1 MKIAYKKAIPILE
14 FRKFLLQNRIAPKW
28 LIFFFDLAICIS
40 SITFANLILRNFNIL
55 QTDITKLGND
65 IIIVGVISSVF
76 FFIFKTYDGIIRFSE
91 FHESIRSIFSI
102 FFTFLV
108 ILLINLTT
116 KLSGHTPIIA
126 NSALL
131 VFFFIASFLI
141 AGYRILVKSIYKASS
156 ADSDAV
162 NVIIYGAEL
171 NGSLLQKMIYTI
183 SNSKY
188 KVVAFVDDDEKLAG
202 KTIDNIRIHSYR
214 GLAAIIEEFHVEY
227 LFFTRLNI
235 DIQIKN
241 KVVDECLERHVKVM
255 NIPPVKTWIHGQ
267 LNLSQFQGVK
277 IEELLGRPAIQLR
290 NNAVTN
296 FLREKRVLITG
307 AAGSIGSELARQIA
321 FMNPEALIVNDQT
334 ETGLHDLE
342 YELQQKF
349 NIGNRLKT
357 YLADVKDENAMELL
371 FQTYEPNIVFHAAA
385 YKHVP
390 VMENH
395 PSGAVRNN
403 VLGTKVVA
411 DLSVK
416 YGVERFLF
424 VSTDKA
430 INPTNVMG
438 ASKRIAE
445 MYCHSLHN
453 KEFYHT
459 KEDDGV
465 YTLPVS
471 RPKTKFITT
480 RFGNVLASNGSV
492 IPRFQEQINNGGPV
506 TVTHPEIIRYF
517 MTIAEACSL
526 VLEAI
531 TIGNGG
537 EVLLFD
543 MGEPVKILDLA
554 KKMIRLK
561 GFEPGKDI
569 EIIFT
574 GLRPGEKLFEELLN
588 KEEEVMPTP
597 NKKIV
602 IAKTIEQ
609 DYKKISAEI
618 NILLTIAA
626 DFNDTDVVRQMKRI
640 VPEYI
645 SNNSVYE
652 LFDQSLSLNNT
663 VSSSL

>member
-1 MKIAYKKAIPILE
+1 MKITYKRTVPILQ

-28 LIFFFDLAICIS
+28 LIFFFDLIICIS
-40 SITFANLILRNFNIL
+40 SIAFANVILRNFKIL
-55 QTDITKLGND
+55 DTDYSNLFND
-65 IIIVGVISSVF
+65 IVIVGVISSVF
-76 FFIFKTYDGIIRFSE
+76 FFVFKTYDGIIRFSE
-91 FHESIRSIFSI
+91 FHESIRSILSV
-102 FFTFLV
+102 FFTFFV
-108 ILLINLTT
+108 ILLINITT
-116 KLSGHTPIIA
+116 KLSGHTPIVA
-126 NSALL
+126 NSALF

-141 AGYRILVKSIYKASS
+141 SGYRIMIKSMYKASS
-156 ADSDAV
+156 TAIDAV
-162 NVIIYGAEL
+162 NVVIYGAEL
-171 NGSLLQKMIYTI
+171 NGSLLQKMIYSI

-188 KVVAFVDDDEKLAG
+188 RVVAFVDDDEKLAG
-202 KTIDNIRIHSYR
+202 KTIDNIRIYSYKN
-214 GLAAIIEEFHVEY
+214 LSSIIEAMDVEC

-241 KVVDECLERHVKVM
+241 KIVDECLEHHVKVM
-255 NIPPVKTWIHGQ
+255 NIPPVKTWMHGQ
-267 LNLSQFQGVK
+267 LNLSQLQGVK

-290 NNAVTN
+290 NTAVTN
-296 FLREKRVLITG
+296 FLREKRILITG

-349 NIGNRLKT
+349 NIGNRLKVF
-357 YLADVKDENAMELL
+357 LGDVKDENAMEQL

-390 VMENH
+390 VMEKH

-403 VLGTKVVA
+403 VQGTKVVA
-411 DLSVK
+411 DLSAK
-416 YGVERFLF
+416 YNVERFLL

-445 MYCHSLHN
+445 IYCHSLHN
-453 KEFYHT
+453 KEFYQA
-459 KEDDGV
+459 KDDGV
-465 YTLPVS
+465 YKLPGS
-471 RPKTKFITT
+471 RTKTKFITT

-543 MGEPVKILDLA
+543 MGEPVKIIDLA
-554 KKMIRLK
+554 KKMIRLQ

-588 KEEEVMPTP
+588 KEEEVVPTP

-602 IAKTIEQ
+602 VAKIIEQ
-609 DYKKISAEI
+609 DYKKISVEI
-618 NILLTIAA
+618 NTLLDIAA
-626 DFNDTDVVRQMKRI
+626 DFNDTEVVRQMKRI

-652 LFDQSLSLNNT
+652 LFDQSISLTKT
-663 VSSSL
+663 VSSLV

>member
-1 MKIAYKKAIPILE
+1 VKITYKRTVPILE

-28 LIFFFDLAICIS
+28 LIFFIDLLICIS
-40 SITFANLILRNFNIL
+40 SIAFANVILRNFKIL
-55 QTDITKLGND
+55 DTEYGNLFND
-65 IIIVGVISSVF
+65 MIIVGVISSVF
-76 FFIFKTYDGIIRFSE
+76 FFVFKTYDGIIRFSE
-91 FHESIRSIFSI
+91 FHESIRSILSV
-102 FFTFLV
+102 FFTFFV
-108 ILLINLTT
+108 ILFINITT
-116 KLSGHTPIIA
+116 KLSGHTPLVA
-126 NSALL
+126 NSALF

-141 AGYRILVKSIYKASS
+141 SGYRILIKSMYKASS
-156 ADSDAV
+156 TASDAV

-171 NGSLLQKMIYTI
+171 SGSLLQKMIYSI

-188 KVVAFVDDDEKLAG
+188 RVVAFVDDDEKLAG
-202 KTIDNIRIHSYR
+202 KTIDNIRIYSYKH
-214 GLAAIIEEFHVEY
+214 LSSIIESMNVEC

-241 KVVDECLERHVKVM
+241 KIVDECLEHHVKVM
-255 NIPPVKTWIHGQ
+255 NIPPVKTWMHGQ
-267 LNLSQFQGVK
+267 LNLSQLQVVK

-290 NNAVTN
+290 NAAVTN
-296 FLREKRVLITG
+296 FLRSKRILITG

-349 NIGNRLKT
+349 NIGNRLKVF
-357 YLADVKDENAMELL
+357 LGDVKDENAMEQL

-411 DLSVK
+411 DLSAK
-416 YGVERFLF
+416 YNVERFLL

-445 MYCHSLHN
+445 IYCHSLHN
-453 KEFYHT
+453 KEFY
-459 KEDDGV
+459 KAKDDGV
-465 YTLPVS
+465 YKLPVS
-471 RPKTKFITT
+471 RTKTKFITT

-597 NKKIV
+597 NQKIV

-609 DYKKISAEI
+609 DYRKVSGEI
-618 NILLTIAA
+618 NILLDIAQE
-626 DFNDTDVVRQMKRI
+626 FNDTEVVRQMKRI

-652 LFDQSLSLNNT
+652 LFDQSISLNKS

>member
-1 MKIAYKKAIPILE
+1 MKITYKRTVPILE

-28 LIFFFDLAICIS
+28 LIFFFDLLICIG
-40 SITFANLILRNFNIL
+40 SIVFANLILRDFNIL
-55 QTDITKLGND
+55 NTYYGNILND
-65 IIIVGVISSVF
+65 VFVVGLISSVF
-76 FFIFKTYDGIIRFSE
+76 FFVFKTYDGIIRFSE
-91 FHESIRSIFSI
+91 FHESIRSILSI
-102 FFTFLV
+102 FFTFIV
-108 ILLINLTT
+108 ILLINIAT
-116 KLSGHTPIIA
+116 KLSGHTPVVA
-126 NSALL
+126 NSALF
-131 VFFFIASFLI
+131 VFFFVASFLI
-141 AGYRILVKSIYKASS
+141 SGYRIAIKNLYKASS
-156 ADSDAV
+156 TTTDAV
-162 NVIIYGAEL
+162 NVVIYGAEL
-171 NGSLLQKMIYTI
+171 NGSLLQKMIYNI

-188 KVVAFVDDDEKLAG
+188 RVVAFIDDDEKLAG
-202 KTIDNIRIHSYR
+202 KTIDNIRIYSYKS
-214 GLAAIIEEFHVEY
+214 LSSILETMNVEC
-227 LFFTRLNI
+227 LLFTRLNI
-235 DIQIKN
+235 DIKIKN
-241 KVVDECLERHVKVM
+241 KVVDECLEHHVKVM
-255 NIPPVKTWIHGQ
+255 NIPPVKTWMHGQ
-267 LNLSQFQGVK
+267 LNLSQLQGVK

-290 NNAVTN
+290 NAAVTN
-296 FLREKRVLITG
+296 FLREKRILITG
-307 AAGSIGSELARQIA
+307 AAGSIGSELARQVA
-321 FMNPEALIVNDQT
+321 FMNPEALIVMDQT

-342 YELQQKF
+342 YELQQKY
-349 NIGNRLKT
+349 NIGNRLKVF
-357 YLADVKDENAMELL
+357 LADVKDEHAMEQL
-371 FQTYEPNIVFHAAA
+371 FNTYEPNIVFHAAA

-395 PSGAVRNN
+395 PSEAIRNN
-403 VLGTKVVA
+403 VLGSKVVA
-411 DLSVK
+411 DLSLK
-416 YGVERFLF
+416 YGVERFLL

-445 MYCHSLHN
+445 VYCASLHN
-453 KEFYHT
+453 KEYYQSH
-459 KEDDGV
+459 DDGV
-465 YTLPVS
+465 YKLPGT
-471 RPKTKFITT
+471 RTKTKFITT

-569 EIIFT
+569 EILFT

-597 NKKIV
+597 NSKIV
-602 IAKTIEQ
+602 IAKTREQ
-609 DYKKISAEI
+609 DYKKVSAEI
-618 NILLTIAA
+618 NTLLEIAA
-626 DFNDTDVVRQMKRI
+626 RFNDTEVVRQMKRI

-652 LFDQSLSLNNT
+652 LFDQRLALNT
-663 VSSSL
+663 PATSSI

>member
-1 MKIAYKKAIPILE
+1 MKITYKRTVPILE

-28 LIFFFDLAICIS
+28 LIFFLDLVICVS
-40 SITFANLILRNFNIL
+40 SIAFANVILRNFNIL
-55 QTDITKLGND
+55 AIDYGNILND
-65 IIIVGVISSVF
+65 VFIVGLISSVF
-76 FFIFKTYDGIIRFSE
+76 FFVFKTYDGIIRFSE
-91 FHESIRSIFSI
+91 FHESIRSILSV
-102 FFTFLV
+102 FFTFIV
-108 ILLINLTT
+108 ILLINIAT
-116 KLSGHTPIIA
+116 KLSGHTPVVA
-126 NSALL
+126 NSALF

-141 AGYRILVKSIYKASS
+141 SGYRIAVKNLYKASS
-156 ADSDAV
+156 TATDAV

-171 NGSLLQKMIYTI
+171 NGSLLQKMIYNI

-188 KVVAFVDDDEKLAG
+188 RVVAFIDDDEKLAG
-202 KTIDNIRIHSYR
+202 KTIDNIRIYSYR
-214 GLAAIIEEFHVEY
+214 SLSSLLEAMNVEC
-227 LFFTRLNI
+227 LLFTRLNI
-235 DIQIKN
+235 DIKIKN
-241 KVVDECLERHVKVM
+241 KVVDECLEHHVKVM
-255 NIPPVKTWIHGQ
+255 NIPPVKTWMHGQ
-267 LNLSQFQGVK
+267 LNLSQLQGVK

-290 NNAVTN
+290 NTAVTN
-296 FLREKRVLITG
+296 FLRERRILITG

-321 FMNPEALIVNDQT
+321 FMNPEALIVMDQT

-342 YELQQKF
+342 YELQQKY
-349 NIGNRLKT
+349 NIGNRLKVF
-357 YLADVKDENAMELL
+357 LADVKDEHAMEQL
-371 FQTYEPNIVFHAAA
+371 FNTYEPNIVFHAAA

-395 PSGAVRNN
+395 PSEAIRNN

-411 DLSVK
+411 DLSLK
-416 YGVERFLF
+416 YGVERFLL

-445 MYCHSLHN
+445 VYCASLHN
-453 KEFYHT
+453 KEYYRSAN
-459 KEDDGV
+459 DGV
-465 YTLPVS
+465 YKLPAS
-471 RPKTKFITT
+471 RVKTKFITT

-597 NKKIV
+597 NGKIV

-609 DYKKISAEI
+609 DYRKVNGEI
-618 NILLTIAA
+618 NTLLTIAA
-626 DFNDTDVVRQMKRI
+626 EFNDTEVVRQMKRI

-652 LFDQSLSLNNT
+652 LFDQSIALKT
-663 VSSSL
+663 PASSSV

>member
-1 MKIAYKKAIPILE
+1 MKITYKRTVPILE

-28 LIFFFDLAICIS
+28 LIFFLDLLICIS
-40 SITFANLILRNFNIL
+40 AIAFANLILRNFKIL
-55 QTDITKLGND
+55 DTDYGSVFND
-65 IIIVGVISSVF
+65 IVIVGVISSVF
-76 FFIFKTYDGIIRFSE
+76 FFVFKTYDGIIRFSE
-91 FHESIRSIFSI
+91 FHESIRSILSV
-102 FFTFLV
+102 FFTFFV
-108 ILLINLTT
+108 ILFINITT
-116 KLSGHTPIIA
+116 KLSGHTPLVA
-126 NSALL
+126 NSALF

-141 AGYRILVKSIYKASS
+141 SGYRIAIKSMYKASS
-156 ADSDAV
+156 TAIDAV

-171 NGSLLQKMIYTI
+171 SGSLLQKMIYSI

-188 KVVAFVDDDEKLAG
+188 RVVAFVDDDEKLAG
-202 KTIDNIRIHSYR
+202 KTIDNIRIYSYKN
-214 GLAAIIEEFHVEY
+214 LSSIIESMNVEY
-227 LFFTRLNI
+227 LFFTRLNL
-235 DIQIKN
+235 DIEIKN
-241 KVVDECLERHVKVM
+241 KIVDECLEHHVKVM
-255 NIPPVKTWIHGQ
+255 NIPPVKTWMHGQ
-267 LNLSQFQGVK
+267 LNLSQLQVVK

-290 NNAVTN
+290 NTAVTN
-296 FLREKRVLITG
+296 FLRSKRILITG

-321 FMNPEALIVNDQT
+321 FMNPEALIVNDMT

-349 NIGNRLKT
+349 NVGNRLKVF
-357 YLADVKDENAMELL
+357 LGDVKDENAMEQL
-371 FQTYEPNIVFHAAA
+371 FQTYEPDIVFHAAA

-411 DLSVK
+411 DLSAK
-416 YGVERFLF
+416 YNVERFLL

-445 MYCHSLHN
+445 IYCHSLHN
-453 KEFYHT
+453 KDFYT
-459 KEDDGV
+459 AKDDGV
-465 YTLPVS
+465 YKLPVS
-471 RPKTKFITT
+471 RTKTKFITT

-602 IAKTIEQ
+602 IARTIEQ
-609 DYKKISAEI
+609 DYKKVSGDI
-618 NILLTIAA
+618 NTLLEIAA
-626 DFNDTDVVRQMKRI
+626 DFNDTEVVRQMKRI

-652 LFDQSLSLNNT
+652 LFDQSISLNKS

>member
-1 MKIAYKKAIPILE
+1 VKITYKRTVPILE

-28 LIFFFDLAICIS
+28 LIFFFDLLICVS
-40 SITFANLILRNFNIL
+40 SIAFANLILRNFNVLAIDYGNIL
-55 QTDITKLGND
+55 ND
-65 IIIVGVISSVF
+65 VFIVGLISSVF
-76 FFIFKTYDGIIRFSE
+76 FFVFKTYDGIIRFSE
-91 FHESIRSIFSI
+91 FHESIRSILSV
-102 FFTFLV
+102 FFTFIV
-108 ILLINLTT
+108 ILLINIAT
-116 KLSGHTPIIA
+116 KLSGHTPVVA
-126 NSALL
+126 NSALF
-131 VFFFIASFLI
+131 VFFFVASFLI
-141 AGYRILVKSIYKASS
+141 SGYRIAIKNLYKASS
-156 ADSDAV
+156 TATDAV
-162 NVIIYGAEL
+162 NVVIYGAEL
-171 NGSLLQKMIYTI
+171 NGSLLQKMIYNI

-188 KVVAFVDDDEKLAG
+188 RVVAFIDDDEKLAG
-202 KTIDNIRIHSYR
+202 KTIDNIRIYSYKS
-214 GLAAIIEEFHVEY
+214 LSSILEAMNVEC
-227 LFFTRLNI
+227 LLFTRLNI
-235 DIQIKN
+235 DIKIKN
-241 KVVDECLERHVKVM
+241 KVVDECLEHHVKVM
-255 NIPPVKTWIHGQ
+255 NIPPVKTWMHGQ
-267 LNLSQFQGVK
+267 LNLSQLQGVK

-290 NNAVTN
+290 NTSVTN
-296 FLREKRVLITG
+296 FLREKRILITG

-321 FMNPEALIVNDQT
+321 FMNPEALIVMDQT

-342 YELQQKF
+342 YELQQKY
-349 NIGNRLKT
+349 NIGNRLKVF
-357 YLADVKDENAMELL
+357 LADVKDEHAMEQL
-371 FQTYEPNIVFHAAA
+371 FNTYEPNIVFHAAA

-395 PSGAVRNN
+395 PSEAIRNN

-411 DLSVK
+411 DLSLK
-416 YGVERFLF
+416 HGVERFLL

-445 MYCHSLHN
+445 VYCASLHN
-453 KEFYHT
+453 KEYYHSN
-459 KEDDGV
+459 DGV
-465 YTLPVS
+465 YKLPTS
-471 RPKTKFITT
+471 RVKTKFITT

-531 TIGNGG
+531 TVGNGG

-597 NKKIV
+597 NSKIV

-609 DYKKISAEI
+609 DYKKVSAEI
-618 NILLTIAA
+618 NTLLAIAA
-626 DFNDTDVVRQMKRI
+626 GFNDTEVVRQMKRI

-652 LFDQSLSLNNT
+652 LFDQSIALNT
-663 VSSSL
+663 PATSSV